1 VLAGYLA
8 LLGADFELDGPPE
21 VARAVAEL
29 AARLRRAA
37 NT

>member
-8 LLGADFELDGPPE
+8 LLGADFDLDGPPE
-21 VARAVAEL
+21 VARAVREL
-29 AARLRRAA
+29 GERLSRAT